1 MAKLLLVLFL
11 TAFICVATKALAF
24 RPRNIGETVS
34 EYYEENESPH
44 PLVNE
49 VLGDLDDSTAD
60 IEKYNPLILRHVEK
74 SLRSMA
80 DRVSE
85 KRMLICSTKPR
96 PYCDILG

>member
-11 TAFICVATKALAF
+11 TAFICVATQALSF

-49 VLGDLDDSTAD
+49 VLGDLDDST
-60 IEKYNPLILRHVEK
+60 EKYNPLILRHVENN
-74 SLRSMA
+74 LRSMA

-85 KRMLICSTKPR
+85 KRMLICSTKPS